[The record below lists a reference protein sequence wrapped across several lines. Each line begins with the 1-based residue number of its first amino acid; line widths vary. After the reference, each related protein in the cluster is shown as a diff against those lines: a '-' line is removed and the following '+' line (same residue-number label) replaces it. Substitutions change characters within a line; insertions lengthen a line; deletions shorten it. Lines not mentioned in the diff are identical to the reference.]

1 MVIAVMV
8 IAVMTGMVGDDD
20 DCNDEDVDGDASD
33 RSNDGDSSDGVAD
46 GEGGCMMMM
55 VMN

>member
-1 MVIAVMV
+1 
-8 IAVMTGMVGDDD
+8 MTGMVGDDD

-46 GEGGCMMMM
+46 GEWGCMVMM
-55 VMN
+55 VMNWIGMNILKYW